1 VVECLTVF
9 HHVGFFWFRFY
20 SYTPGNLVWRIQMLK
35 KKAVSRSP
43 KGDIKNKGS
52 APPKRANAKGSNL
65 RAMSGPSAKT
75 AGKTTAHKKTAGKTT
90 AHKPTAASTTKPKA
104 VQPPTTRNHRR
115 PAMPTPGSHTAL
127 KAAPVLQYDRFS
139 NLLTELADS
148 RLSKTESE
156 IAFMGLYYG
165 PPSNPNDVFMLWVTR
180 ESSGGRFKADPIL
193 EFIKSPNQTVALNEG
208 QSFIQ
213 HVVDV
218 ETLSSI
224 LKKGVSGNH
233 PDADVINS
241 IIEAIRAE
249 RYHILLPKNPSNPV
263 RAVADA
269 LVPLTMKLATRS

>member
-1 VVECLTVF
+1 
-9 HHVGFFWFRFY
+9 
-20 SYTPGNLVWRIQMLK
+20 MLK
-35 KKAVSRSP
+35 KKRAVSRSL
-43 KGDIKNKGS
+43 KGDIKSKGS
-52 APPKRANAKGSNL
+52 PPPKRAKARGSSL

-75 AGKTTAHKKTAGKTT
+75 DGKTT
-90 AHKPTAASTTKPKA
+90 AHKPKAASTTKPKA
-104 VQPPTTRNHRR
+104 VQPPTTRIHRR
-115 PAMPTPGSHTAL
+115 LAMSAPKGHTVRKAVPA
-127 KAAPVLQYDRFS
+127 LQYDRFS

-148 RLSKTESE
+148 RLSRTESE

-165 PPSNPNDVFMLWVTR
+165 PPSNPNDVFMLWVTQ

-193 EFIKSPNQTVALNEG
+193 DFIKSPNQTVALNDG

-233 PDADVINS
+233 PDADVINA

-249 RYHILLPKNPSNPV
+249 RYHILLPKNPSNPELP
-263 RAVADA
+263 VANT
-269 LVPLTMKLATRS
+269 LVPLTKKLAARR